1 METLVPF
8 IIQLVSGAI
17 GGLVAGMIFR
27 KISLKPVGNFLAGI
41 VGGGL
46 GGQLAGMAAIV
57 GLDGYIADVLAGGF
71 GGGGVMVALGL
82 AKVVMG
88 KQP

>member
-1 METLVPF
+1 MDTLVPF

-17 GGLVAGMIFR
+17 GGLVAGLIFR
-27 KISLKPVGNFLAGI
+27 KISLGPIGNILAGI

-46 GGQLAGMAAIV
+46 GGQLTGFAVIV

-71 GGGGVMVALGL
+71 GGAGLMVAMGL
-82 AKVVMG
+82 AKLLMP
-88 KQP
+88 KQV